1 MKAFLKKISKL
12 TWAFIIL
19 FALFFTVGIS
29 TLGCARTTGDSFV
42 LQRGKTAYFTLTI
55 DNEEKLDGIYA
66 KVDNFYAAGKDVT
79 ITVNTATTSAPTT
92 SSWVSANAIATVIES
107 AEGGDA
113 IAYARAHNWIA
124 LGKNLKRSA
133 KSISITTDASVEI
146 KEIVCVNEQG
156 ERLAIKGY
164 RPTTGSNLIAAAEL
178 KPAYDAQNSFTL
190 SENSYYNF
198 TAEEAYYLNS
208 VKNLMAGNKYVSGG
222 EYVLDQNFN
231 YLATV
236 LMVPSVAMFGDS
248 VFALRLPAF
257 LATCALV
264 IFAYMF
270 ARAFFKNEKHAF
282 IFAILLCVGGMVT
295 SIGRMAAPYAFV
307 ASALVASGYF
317 MYLFFAKGIS
327 SNRVYKDGLNVLFSG
342 IFAAFAMAMDTAAAF
357 PVIGILVLFAFG
369 LRRQKLDYQLSL
381 KKTEGKEETV
391 TTQEGETVTVN
402 KAERVVKAKY
412 SEKKRVTWC
421 YAILSFALTSIILL
435 LFAAI
440 LCYPAAIRANGNAD
454 SGFIKHI
461 LKGGWFALRSGA
473 AAPFGDANASNVWAW
488 LLPIKSATIY
498 TGVNGVAASKHLVWN
513 VMPNLVINGLS
524 CLALIGVTVKVAI
537 DIAKGNKDKKA
548 LRLRR
553 RYFILLGGLAA
564 AMLGGCLKLYVT
576 PMYSFFFHV
585 IYTAFLPL
593 AATLIPEEGLT
604 KTKQKLFEVLIW
616 AIVGGSAV
624 FFALTLPSTWGI
636 VVADGYARIM
646 RFLCLI
652 NNGHLRSLRN

>member
-55 DNEEKLDGIYA
+55 DSEEKLDGIYA
-66 KVDNFYAAGKDVT
+66 KVDNFYAAGEDVKIT
-79 ITVNTATTSAPTT
+79 INTATTSAPTT
-92 SSWVSANAIATVIES
+92 SSWVSANAVSTVIES
-107 AEGGDA
+107 AKGDA
-113 IAYARAHNWIA
+113 AQYAKAHNWLA
-124 LGKNLKRSA
+124 LGKDLGRAA
-133 KSISITTDASVEI
+133 KSISITTDKSVEI

-156 ERLAIKGY
+156 ERIAIKAY
-164 RPTTGSNLIAAAEL
+164 RPSSGSNLIAAAEL
-178 KPAYDAQNSFTL
+178 TPAYDAQKSFTL

-222 EYVLDQNFN
+222 KYVLNQNFN

-257 LATCALV
+257 LATCALL

-342 IFAAFAMAMDTAAAF
+342 IFAAFAMAMDTAAVF
-357 PVIGILVLFAFG
+357 PVLGILALFAFG

-391 TTQEGETVTVN
+391 TTQAGETLTVN
-402 KAERVVKAKY
+402 KAERGVKAKY

-421 YAILSFALTSIILL
+421 YAVLSFALTSVILL

-440 LCYPAAIRANGNAD
+440 LCYPAAIRANDNTD

-473 AAPFGDANASNVWAW
+473 AVPFGEANASNVWAW

-498 TGVNGVAASKHLVWN
+498 TGVNGVAAGKHLVWN
-513 VMPNLVINGLS
+513 VMPNLIINGLS
-524 CLALIGVTVKVAI
+524 LVALIGVTVKVSI

-553 RYFILLGGLAA
+553 RYFILLVGLTA
-564 AMLGGCLKLYVT
+564 AMLGGCLKLYVS

-593 AATLIPEEGLT
+593 AATLIPEGLT
-604 KTKQKLFEVLIW
+604 KTKQTLLEVLIW

>member
-55 DNEEKLDGIYA
+55 DSEEKLDGIYA
-66 KVDNFYAAGKDVT
+66 KVDNFYAAGEDVKIT
-79 ITVNTATTSAPTT
+79 INTATTSAPTT
-92 SSWVSANAIATVIES
+92 SSWVSANAVSTVIES
-107 AEGGDA
+107 AKGDA
-113 IAYARAHNWIA
+113 AQYARAQNWLA
-124 LGKNLKRSA
+124 LGKDLGRAA
-133 KSISITTDASVEI
+133 KSISITTDKSVEI

-156 ERLAIKGY
+156 ERIAIKAY
-164 RPTTGSNLIAAAEL
+164 RPSSGSNLIAAAEL
-178 KPAYDAQNSFTL
+178 TPAYDAQKSFTL

-222 EYVLDQNFN
+222 KYVLNQNFN

-257 LATCALV
+257 LATCTLL

-342 IFAAFAMAMDTAAAF
+342 IFAAFAMAMDTAAVF
-357 PVIGILVLFAFG
+357 PVLGILALFAFG

-391 TTQEGETVTVN
+391 TTQAGETLTVN
-402 KAERVVKAKY
+402 KAERGVKAKY

-421 YAILSFALTSIILL
+421 YAVLSFVLTSVILL
-435 LFAAI
+435 LLAAI
-440 LCYPAAIRANGNAD
+440 LCYPAAIRANDNTD
-454 SGFIKHI
+454 SGFIMHI
-461 LKGGWFALRSGA
+461 LKGTWFALRSGA
-473 AAPFGDANASNVWAW
+473 AAPFGEANASNVWAW

-498 TGVNGVAASKHLVWN
+498 TGVNGVAAGKHLVWN

-524 CLALIGVTVKVAI
+524 LVALIGVTVKVSI

-553 RYFILLGGLAA
+553 RYFILLVGLTA
-564 AMLGGCLKLYVT
+564 AMLGGCLKLYVS

-593 AATLIPEEGLT
+593 AATLIPEGLT
-604 KTKQKLFEVLIW
+604 KTKQTLLEVLIW